1 MLIKCL
7 LYLTIILSGL
17 TGVLVGLNYGY
28 DVGRK
33 TGQNECL
40 IREITKGTVKCHY
53 VKEECNKT
61 YCPIRNK

>member
-17 TGVLVGLNYGY
+17 TGVLVGLNVGY

-40 IREITKGTVKCHY
+40 IREIQRGKVKCHY
-53 VKEECNKT
+53 VKEECGNT
-61 YCPIRNK
+61 CPIREK